1 MNSIENVLE
10 QINHARLNGD
20 FELVKRLSKK
30 ELENPRIS
38 DEVRIKI
45 MDEIAHMYLDSFLIW
60 INEIKKI
67 DISFDKYTMLGAI
80 AIEWA
85 KFSNHLVSSTPY
97 MKELIDAA
105 PEDVREIFLSVDADV
120 EAAKKAKKND
130 PGIL

>member
-1 MNSIENVLE
+1 MNSTESVLE

-20 FELVKRLSKK
+20 FEMVKRLSKK

-38 DEVRIKI
+38 DEDRVKI
-45 MDEIAHMYLDSFLIW
+45 MDEIAHMYLDSFLVW

-85 KFSNHLVSSTPY
+85 KFSNHLVASTPY
-97 MKELIDAA
+97 MQEMIEAA
-105 PEDVREIFLSVDADV
+105 PEEVRERFLSVDADV
-120 EAAKKAKKND
+120 EAAKAAMRD
-130 PGIL
+130 AGC